1 MATIKVKSAAGS
13 YSVECGRGALARL
26 GRAIERAGDSTGI
39 FLLSSPKAWHYCG
52 RAVARKIPTKNVR
65 GLLLFD
71 DAESAKR
78 LTTVEGIARNLT
90 RAGAD
95 RRAIVVAIG
104 GGVVGDV
111 AGFAAAS
118 YLRGVRLIHVPTTV
132 VAQVDSSVGGK
143 TGVDL
148 PEGKNLVGAFYPPQA
163 VIADSELLATLPHR
177 EYRSGLY
184 EVVKYGVIADAT
196 LFQFLERRMPAL
208 LRRDASALDWIIP
221 RSLAIKARVVSTDEH
236 EGSLRQILNF
246 GHTMGHALEAATGYR
261 RFLHGEAIGWGMI
274 CATCLSLAAGRV
286 GEGDAARIIRLIAS
300 IGPLPSLG
308 NLKAKELRKIM
319 AGDKKARGGRV
330 LWVLARG
337 IGKMEWGRDVPW
349 IVVART
355 FENLSAIAEASGLRT
370 THKPSMGGRRAG
382 KR

>member
-1 MATIKVKSAAGS
+1 MKTIRVKTAAGS
-13 YSVECGRGALARL
+13 YNAECGRGALARL
-26 GRAIERAGDSTGI
+26 GRAIERLGDSTGI

-78 LTTVEGIARNLT
+78 LATVEGIARNLT

-95 RRAIVVAIG
+95 RRAIVVAVG

-118 YLRGVRLIHVPTTV
+118 YLRGIRLIHVPTTV

-184 EVVKYGVIADAT
+184 EVVKYGVIADVT

-208 LRRDASALDWIIP
+208 LRRDAAALDWIIP
-221 RSLAIKARVVSTDEH
+221 RSLAIKARVVTMDER
-236 EGSLRQILNF
+236 ESGLRQILNF

-274 CATCLSLAAGRV
+274 YATCLSLAAGKLAD
-286 GEGDAARIIRLIAS
+286 GDAARIIRLIAS
-300 IGPLPSLG
+300 VGPLPSPG
-308 NLKAKELRKIM
+308 NVKVNELRKIM
-319 AGDKKARGGRV
+319 AGDKKARAGRV

-349 IVVART
+349 PIAART
-355 FENLSAIAEASGLRT
+355 FDDLPRIAEAGGLRT
-370 THKPSMGGRRAG
+370 TNRASKGTRRAG
-382 KR
+382 K